1 MNFAPI
7 AAQLGPATFSLYTPA
22 DARKLATC
30 QLTSAQALDRFGNAL
45 QGGYYDPAMGPIGFT
60 DMCTTCNQSW
70 RACPGH
76 LGAIEL
82 PFPIFNV
89 LHFLF
94 VLKLVNTICH
104 SCYRLYLSDYQ
115 VILLETALLLI
126 DAGCLDEAADLR
138 RHFTSGATHINPE
151 QLAEFR
157 NLAFKHLTEKPPLPL
172 TSQLSHERRE
182 LVQCFFSKVRQRCPH
197 CKAPVVKFGR
207 HQMIFITRTLDTDQ
221 TVYWPRDILQTIQK
235 AVNTYP
241 SLFSLLFGRPTYA
254 KGCAFASRPGKL
266 SGGYDRNDVQ
276 YNDYIAESGLDL
288 PFPTYREPF
297 SPDALFISTLIIP
310 PNRQRPP
317 VCINDMMCDHP
328 LNTIIRE
335 IIDTVIEIRSLISE
349 SQMDSSLV
357 QSVSTSN
364 RFATACRNLQR
375 FVNNFINGSTKRGNA
390 KILVGI
396 RQLLEKK
403 AGLFRTNMMGKRG
416 NYSGR
421 SVIAP
426 DANLNTNEIGIP
438 DYFASRL
445 TFPEPVCEH
454 NVELLAQLVI
464 NGPNYPG
471 AAAVVDENGQTTY
484 LEYLSVAER
493 RSLAETLLIDV
504 AGGDESHVRA
514 RLDQHGSRT
523 VFRGLF
529 RPPKVV
535 QRHTLPGDYLFL
547 NRQPTLHKHS
557 IVGLRARIL
566 PGNARVIRFHFA
578 SCKGLNAD
586 FDGDECGVTKPQ
598 TFESAA
604 EYGKLIDGDI
614 QYTSVTSGEPIRG
627 LIQDHII
634 GGIFLCAPGVFLGSG
649 SFMQHVAVGCGLTPR
664 GESRELMLLGIN
676 ALMNQ
681 NTTENPFSALPEYK
695 YAGTSVQ
702 RVVRH
707 PRRVAWAGPTAVAS
721 VEGSVPHPF
730 TQDYCPRRVS
740 YSDVSAPTS
749 SLANQRVTTTMT
761 HVDQKVTVVYDTS
774 DHDAISIPQPTVVY
788 PIPQWT
794 GKAVVTT
801 MLRYMARGRNLLNYN
816 GSTKM
821 PTEAWGPHAAT
832 ESCVLIVDG
841 ELLTGFVDKQH
852 ISTAPRGL
860 AHAIYEL
867 YGHEACGWFLSNY
880 GRLAT
885 YVLQQRGFTCSLE
898 DMLLSP
904 QALQKRTKIYE
915 SVLARGPTV
924 TAAFLHEYLSAAG
937 LLSALSEEDAAFLT
951 KCIEIEVL
959 SNEER
964 QRLYGIFRKSLS
976 LDLTIDQRLDRTLS
990 DEANKITSQ
999 LIKACNPG
1007 ELILELHSARAS
1019 CSVNGQLSAS
1029 IPGMSIRESY
1039 AERSRFRNTLVQ
1051 RPFNSLAY
1059 MILSGARGSTVNLQ
1073 MMTTCLGQQNL
1084 EGRRV
1089 PTTLT
1094 GKTLPSHVPYEHCG
1108 LLQGGFIY
1116 DCFLTGIR
1124 PSSFFFHCQAGR
1136 EGLIDTAVKTAV
1148 SGYLQRVL
1156 IKNLEGLSIAY
1167 DGTVRN
1173 SDGGIIQ
1180 LLYGGDGIDTT
1191 KTGYLTQFD
1200 FVRQNAELY
1209 FSRFLPD
1216 LAYKGSDPVRQHT
1229 GERSRNFVETLHHG
1243 AVSSIRKYIK
1253 RYEGYLNDSRL
1264 GDLEVIEPTQKER
1277 KSLANMLACIYGG
1290 DLADYEGAT
1299 GKEYYAHYRQFCELP
1314 SSFLVSP
1321 YTHLG
1326 STSTTFMSALREYMK
1341 GFSEDMSLFELIA
1354 NFRYLAALAPPG
1366 TPAGIIAAQSTG
1378 EPSTQLTLNT
1388 FHLAGHGGVN
1398 ATMGVPRLRELIM
1411 TNSQSTR
1418 TPVMTIPFRQRIRL
1432 RHASD
1437 KEIKDVPVEMAQT
1450 RSEAE
1455 KIVRTLRPLFFRDVA
1470 TKVSLAESISE
1481 HDNTAIYDV
1490 TISFV
1495 PVKVLVETHL
1505 LRGDELAD
1513 LVCRVLIRRVA
1524 RAFSKEV
1531 QQQRQHIENVRAS
1544 TRLPE
1549 ITEQAGAEN
1558 TNESQEPSEASQD
1571 TPSEEMNVSSTSST
1585 QSTEEDEDED
1595 DDSENDEEKG
1605 ESSSSVDSE
1614 LHIDLEQIS
1623 ETTRNFIETWFVHD
1637 SVNIPSLGTPL
1648 VKVESIQLTL
1658 SSAAKPTSQ
1667 CPQARFRLT
1676 VVNEQYLLAL
1686 AVIDSTL
1693 SSFALKQTGR
1703 IRRCFLRMDH
1713 NGQPFVDVEGD
1724 GLRSL
1729 YLLPSILIDFDKL
1742 YLNNVWEVYKLYGIE
1757 AARNALLQEV
1767 SQAFDAYHI
1776 AVDERHISIIA
1787 DYMTMSGT
1795 VRGMNRY
1802 ELRRSSEELIKATF
1816 EAACVSLASGALLG
1830 GRDSLTNPSGAACAG
1845 IMPRQGTG
1853 AFDLR
1858 YRCE

>member
-1 MNFAPI
+1 MNTAPI
-7 AAQLGPATFSLYTPA
+7 AAQLGPATFSMYTPA
-22 DARKLATC
+22 DARMLAVC
-30 QLTSAQALDRFGNAL
+30 RITSAQALDHFGNVL
-45 QGGYYDPAMGPIGFT
+45 QEGYYDPAMGPIGFN
-60 DMCTTCNQSW
+60 DVCTTCNQSW
-70 RACPGH
+70 RYCPGH
-76 LGAIEL
+76 AGAIEL
-82 PFPIFNV
+82 PFPMFNV
-89 LHFLF
+89 LHFSL
-94 VLKLVNTICH
+94 VLKLIRAVCH
-104 SCYRLYLSDYQ
+104 SCHRLYLSDYQ

-126 DAGCLDEAADLR
+126 DAGRLEEAADLH
-138 RHFTSGATHINPE
+138 RHLASGAAHISPE
-151 QLAEFR
+151 HLAELR
-157 NLAFKHLTEKPPLPL
+157 NLAFEHLAEKPPIPL
-172 TSQLSHERRE
+172 TSQLSQERYA
-182 LVQCFFSKVRQRCPH
+182 LVQCIFSKSRQRCPH
-197 CKAPVVKFGR
+197 CKALNIKFNG
-207 HQMIFITRTLDTDQ
+207 HQSLYITRVLDDGPAI
-221 TVYWPRDILQTIQK
+221 YWPRDILQTIQK
-235 AVNTYP
+235 VVNTYP
-241 SLFSLLFGRPTYA
+241 GLFSLLFGRPTYA
-254 KGCAFASRPGKL
+254 KGSAFISRPGKL
-266 SGGYDRNDVQ
+266 AGGYDRNDVQ
-276 YNDYIAESGLDL
+276 YRDYVAESGLDL

-297 SPDALFISTLIIP
+297 SPDALFISTLLIP

-317 VCINDMMCDHP
+317 VSFNDVMCDHP
-328 LNTIIRE
+328 INVVIRDIIE
-335 IIDTVIEIRSLISE
+335 AITEIRSLVSE
-349 SQMDSSLV
+349 SRVDSALA
-357 QSVSTSN
+357 QSAGKSGQLT
-364 RFATACRNLQR
+364 TACRNLQR
-375 FVNNFINGSTKRGNA
+375 FLNIFIDGSTQRGTN
-390 KILVGI
+390 KISTGI

-445 TFPEPVCEH
+445 TFPEPVCEY
-454 NVELLAQLVI
+454 NVELLAQLVV

-484 LEYLSVAER
+484 LEYLSIAER
-493 RSLAETLLIDV
+493 RSLADTLLIDV
-504 AGGDESHVRA
+504 AGGDENQVRA
-514 RLDQHGSRT
+514 RLDQHGTRT

-529 RPPKVV
+529 RHPKVV
-535 QRHTLPGDYLFL
+535 HRHTLPGDYLFL

-604 EYGKLIDGDI
+604 EYGKLIDGDT

-649 SFMQHVAVGCGLTPR
+649 SFMQHVAVGCGITPR
-664 GESRELMLLGIN
+664 GESRELMLIGIN

-695 YAGTSVQ
+695 YVGTAVQ
-702 RVVRH
+702 HVVHH
-707 PRRVAWAGPTAVAS
+707 PRRVTWAGPAPKTTVRS
-721 VEGSVPHPF
+721 IIPRPF

-740 YSDVSAPTS
+740 YSDTSASAS
-749 SLANQRVTTTMT
+749 SLANQRVSITTT
-761 HVDQKVTVVYDTS
+761 HLDQKVTVVYDSS
-774 DHDAISIPQPTVVY
+774 DHDAITIPQPTVVY

-801 MLRYMARGRNLLNYN
+801 MLRYMARGRHFLNYT

-821 PTEAWGPHAAT
+821 PTDAWGPHAAT
-832 ESCVLIVDG
+832 ESRVIIVDG

-867 YGHEACGWFLSNY
+867 YGHETCGWFLSNY

-885 YVLQQRGFTCSLE
+885 FVLQHRGFTCSLE
-898 DMLLSP
+898 DMLLST
-904 QALQKRTKIYE
+904 QALQKRLQIYE
-915 SVLARGPTV
+915 YVLARGPTA

-937 LLSALSEEDAAFLT
+937 LLSSLPEEDVAFLS
-951 KCIEIEVL
+951 KCNKAEVL
-959 SNEER
+959 SHEER
-964 QRLYGIFRKSLS
+964 QRLYGIFRASLS

-999 LIKACNPG
+999 LIKACCPG

-1019 CSVNGQLSAS
+1019 CSTNGHLSDS
-1029 IPGMSIRESY
+1029 IAGMSIRESY
-1039 AERSRFRNTLVQ
+1039 AERTRFRNTFVQ

-1094 GKTLPSHVPYEHCG
+1094 GKTLPSHIPYEHCG

-1136 EGLIDTAVKTAV
+1136 EGLIDTAVKTAI

-1191 KTGYLTQFD
+1191 KTSYLTQFD

-1209 FSRFLPD
+1209 FNRFLPD
-1216 LAYKGSDPVRQHT
+1216 LAYKGSDPIRQHA

-1243 AVSSIRKYIK
+1243 VVQNIRKYTK
-1253 RYEGYLNDSRL
+1253 RYESYLKDGLL
-1264 GDLEVIEPTQKER
+1264 GNAEVVEPTQKER
-1277 KSLANMLACIYGG
+1277 RSLASILACIYGG
-1290 DLADYEGAT
+1290 NPADYEGAT
-1299 GKEYYAHYRQFCELP
+1299 GKEYYAYYRQFKELP
-1314 SSFLVSP
+1314 ASFLVSP

-1326 STSTTFMSALREYMK
+1326 STSTNFMSALREYLTK
-1341 GFSEDMSLFELIA
+1341 FSEDMSLFELIA
-1354 NFRYLAALAPPG
+1354 NFRYLEALAPPG

-1411 TNSQSTR
+1411 TNSQHTR
-1418 TPVMTIPFRQRIRL
+1418 TPVMTIPFRQRVKSRQAPNKEL
-1432 RHASD
+1432 RDIPIDA
-1437 KEIKDVPVEMAQT
+1437 AQT

-1470 TKVSLAESISE
+1470 TKVSLAEFISE
-1481 HDNTAIYDV
+1481 QDNAVIYDV

-1495 PVKVLVETHL
+1495 PVKALVETHL

-1513 LVCRVLIRRVA
+1513 LVCRVLIRRIA
-1524 RAFSKEV
+1524 RALSKEV
-1531 QQQRQHIENVRAS
+1531 QQQRQRIESVRAS

-1549 ITEQAGAEN
+1549 ITEQAGVEK
-1558 TNESQEPSEASQD
+1558 TNESQEPSEASRD
-1571 TPSEEMNVSSTSST
+1571 SSSEQMNASSTSSA
-1585 QSTEEDEDED
+1585 QSSEEDED
-1595 DDSENDEEKG
+1595 DDSETEEEEDEHPE
-1605 ESSSSVDSE
+1605 VDDSE
-1614 LHIDLEQIS
+1614 LRIDLEQIS
-1623 ETTRNFIETWFVHD
+1623 ETTRSFIDTWFVHED
-1637 SVNIPSLGTPL
+1637 VNIPSLGTPL
-1648 VKVESIQLTL
+1648 VAVESIQLTL
-1658 SSAAKPTSQ
+1658 SSAANPTSR
-1667 CPQARFRLT
+1667 CPRARFRLK
-1676 VVNEQYLLAL
+1676 VVNEQQILAL
-1686 AVIDSTL
+1686 AVIDSTI
-1693 SSFALKQTGR
+1693 SSFALKQMGQ
-1703 IRRCFLRMDH
+1703 IRRCFLRTEH
-1713 NGQPFVDVEGD
+1713 TGQPFVDVEGD

-1742 YLNNVWEVYKLYGIE
+1742 YLNNVWGIYELYGIE
-1757 AARNALLQEV
+1757 AARNALLREV
-1767 SQAFDAYHI
+1767 SRAFDAYHI
-1776 AVDERHISIIA
+1776 TVDERHLSILA
-1787 DYMTMSGT
+1787 DYMTTSG
-1795 VRGMNRY
+1795 VIRGMNRN
-1802 ELRRSSEELIKATF
+1802 ELRKSSEELIKATF
-1816 EAACVSLASGALLG
+1816 EAACSSLTSGALLG